1 MTATIAET
9 AVAPTAAEIARETVE
24 AGRKTRHVPTCEL
37 KPGDVILHIGHYQT
51 VKATEIEDGWGYV
64 EFEGMTVRGDF
75 SSYDYHEVM
84 N

>member
-9 AVAPTAAEIARETVE
+9 AVAPTAAEIAREAVE
-24 AGRKTRHVPTCEL
+24 AGRKTRYVPTCDL
-37 KPGDVILHIGHYQT
+37 KAGDVILHIGHYQT
-51 VKATEIEDGWGYV
+51 VESTDIEDGWGYV
-64 EFEGMTVRGDF
+64 NFKGMSVRGDF